1 MLVGPIMQAK
11 LPKFL
16 KPTSTG
22 SFVRL
27 GKNNDGG
34 YIIDKNAMQIAD
46 CLVSLGISNDW
57 NFEKD
62 FFQATKR
69 PVIAFDG
76 SISFFV
82 FAKKVAATLLRVDK
96 PYLVFQWIYLCFDYL
111 YFFTGHKNHI
121 KQFIGPEEFTNHLCL
136 SDAIE
141 DYVPAYAKK
150 ILFKID
156 IEGGEYRI
164 LEEILLFQERICFL
178 AIEFHDCDLHSS
190 KIKDFIE
197 RFSLSVC
204 HVHCNNWGEI
214 TASGMPQALELC
226 FNIQSNTIPHKVNL
240 PTELDQPNNP
250 KSPDISIQFRDE

>member
-1 MLVGPIMQAK
+1 MQAK

-34 YIIDKNAMQIAD
+34 YIIDKNAMQNAD

-57 NFEKD
+57 SFEKD
-62 FFQATKR
+62 FFKATKC
-69 PVIAFDG
+69 PIIAFDG
-76 SISFFV
+76 SVSFFI
-82 FAKKVAATLLRVDK
+82 FSKKVGATLLRVDK

-111 YFFTGHKNHI
+111 YFFKGRKKHI
-121 KQFIGPEEFTNHLCL
+121 KQFIGPREFTDHLCL

-141 DYVPAYAKK
+141 NYAPTHAQK
-150 ILFKID
+150 ILLKVD

-164 LEEILLFQERICFL
+164 LEEILLLQDRICYL
-178 AIEFHDCDLHSS
+178 AIEFHDCDLHTR
-190 KIKDFIE
+190 KIKNFIE
-197 RFSLSVC
+197 QFSLSVC
-204 HVHCNNWGEI
+204 HVHCNNWGQI
-214 TASGMPQALELC
+214 TASGMPQLLELF
-226 FNIQSNTIPHKVNL
+226 FNKQTNNMPPTVQL
-240 PTELDQPNNP
+240 PIELDQPNNS

>member
-34 YIIDKNAMQIAD
+34 YIIDKNAMQNAD

-57 NFEKD
+57 SFEKD
-62 FFQATKR
+62 FFQATKC

-76 SISFFV
+76 SVSFFV
-82 FAKKVAATLLRVDK
+82 FAKKVVATLLRVDK
-96 PYLVFQWIYLCFDYL
+96 PYLVFQWVYICFDYL

-150 ILFKID
+150 ILLKVD

-164 LEEILLFQERICFL
+164 LDEILLFQDRICFL
-178 AIEFHDCDLHSS
+178 AIEFHDCDLHGS
-190 KIKDFIE
+190 KIKNFIE
-197 RFSLSVC
+197 KFSLSVC

-250 KSPDISIQFRDE
+250 EIPDIPIEFRDS

>member
-1 MLVGPIMQAK
+1 MQAK

-16 KPTSTG
+16 KPTSNG

-27 GKNNDGG
+27 GKDNDGG
-34 YIIDKNAMQIAD
+34 YIIDKNAMQSAD

-57 NFEKD
+57 SFEKD

-76 SISFFV
+76 SVSFFV

-111 YFFTGHKNHI
+111 YFFTGRKNHI
-121 KQFIGPEEFTNHLCL
+121 KKFIGPKEFTDHLCL

-141 DYVPAYAKK
+141 NLAPAHAQK
-150 ILFKID
+150 ILLKVD

-164 LEEILLFQERICFL
+164 LEKILLLQDRICYL
-178 AIEFHDCDLHSS
+178 AIEFHDCDLHTG
-190 KIKDFIE
+190 KIKNFIE
-197 RFSLSVC
+197 QFSLSVC

-214 TASGMPQALELC
+214 TASGMPQILELC
-226 FNIQSNTIPHKVNL
+226 FNIQINNMPPRVQL
-240 PTELDQPNNP
+240 PMELDQPNNP